1 MDLLDSLSELIVLT
15 ASRCL
20 LGREIRENLFSEVTA
35 LVHDLDKGMVPLSVF
50 FPYAP
55 IEAHRKRD
63 KARKKGN
70 IVRVSDKKS
79 EQGGVRMIK

>member
-1 MDLLDSLSELIVLT
+1 MGRRGARWICWNSSPELIVLT

-20 LGREIRENLFSEVTA
+20 LGREIRETLYSEVTS

-55 IEAHRKRD
+55 IEAHRK
-63 KARKKGN
+63 AR
-70 IVRVSDKKS
+70 RRS
-79 EQGGVRMIK
+79 